1 MLSGVITTM
10 ADSDAELIVAVR
22 AGSVDAVARLIRR
35 HWGRCHR
42 LAYVMVGDAAA
53 AEDVAQEAILSAI
66 DALHGFDEGR
76 PLEPW
81 LHRIVVNEATDW
93 LRRQARAP
101 GLVADADGFRSI
113 EVEPEFPFALGG
125 DLLDE
130 LRRLRPEYRLV
141 IVLRYVLDYTPAEIG
156 QALDVPAPTVR
167 THLRR
172 ALSELRR
179 AIEREEDSSA
189 VAP

>member
-1 MLSGVITTM
+1 M

-22 AGSVDAVARLIRR
+22 AGSVDAVATLIRR

-42 LAYVMVGDAAA
+42 LAYLIVGDVAA
-53 AEDVAQEAILSAI
+53 AEDVTQEAILSAI
-66 DALHGFDEGR
+66 DALDGFDEGR

-81 LHRIVVNEATDW
+81 LHRIVANEAMDW
-93 LRRQARAP
+93 LRRQARTP
-101 GLVADADGFRSI
+101 TLVADPDGFRSVEAGP
-113 EVEPEFPFALGG
+113 EVPDALGG

-130 LRRLRPEYRLV
+130 VRRLRPEYRIG

-156 QALDVPAPTVR
+156 RALDVPAPTVR
-167 THLRR
+167 TRLRR
-172 ALSELRR
+172 ALGELRR
-179 AIEREEDSSA
+179 AIEREEDSRA

>member
-22 AGSVDAVARLIRR
+22 AGSADAVAGLIRR

-42 LAYVMVGDAAA
+42 LAYLIVGDVAA
-53 AEDVAQEAILSAI
+53 AEDVTQEAILSAI
-66 DALHGFDEGR
+66 DALDGFDEGR
-76 PLEPW
+76 ALEPW
-81 LHRIVVNEATDW
+81 LHRIVFNKATDW
-93 LRRQARAP
+93 LRRQTRAP
-101 GLVADADGFRSI
+101 RLVADADGFRSI
-113 EVEPEFPFALGG
+113 EVEPDPPDALGG
-125 DLLDE
+125 ELLDE
-130 LRRLRPEYRLV
+130 VRRLRPEYRIA

-167 THLRR
+167 TRLRR
-172 ALSELRR
+172 ALGELRR

>member
-1 MLSGVITTM
+1 VTM
-10 ADSDAELIVAVR
+10 AESDAELIVAVR
-22 AGSVDAVARLIRR
+22 AGSVDAVATLIRR

-42 LAYVMVGDAAA
+42 LAYVIVGDVAA
-53 AEDVAQEAILSAI
+53 AEDVTQEAILSAI
-66 DALHGFDEGR
+66 HALEGFEEGR

-93 LRRQARAP
+93 LRRQKRAP
-101 GLVADADGFRSI
+101 GLVADPDGFRSI
-113 EVEPEFPFALGG
+113 EVEPELPYAVDG
-125 DLLDE
+125 DLLDGI
-130 LRRLRPEYRLV
+130 RRLRPEYRIA

-167 THLRR
+167 TRLRR
-172 ALSELRR
+172 ALGELRR
-179 AIEREEDSSA
+179 AIEREVDSTA